1 MRTAASVRAGDRL
14 FSGVRKPAFENLL
27 PGTVWGWCNVLVA
40 TMLSIPVL
48 VIAGHVLLGE
58 STVWQHLLATVLP
71 GYLRNSLWLTL
82 LVGSATVLI
91 GTVCAWLTVMV
102 EFPGRRQFSWL
113 LLLPLA
119 LPAYITAYAYAGMLD
134 FAGPLQSTL
143 RSWTGWQA
151 GDYFFPGIRNLP
163 GAALVLTV
171 VLYPYVY
178 LLARAAFAQQSA
190 NALNVARSLG
200 LQPLAVFWRVGVP
213 LARPAIIAGLA
224 LVLMETLA
232 DYGTVKY
239 FGVQTFTTGIFRTW
253 FGMGDRVAA
262 AQLAAVL
269 LFMILSLML
278 LEKWS
283 RGRRRFASGGSRY
296 QVIARY
302 RPPAAMQWL
311 AVLACA
317 LPLLLGFA
325 LPAGQLAWWTLSQG
339 IDQFDRDFATLLWN
353 SFSLAG
359 MTAVLAVALAV
370 LLAFSARLH
379 RALAVQAAT
388 RIAGM
393 GYAIPGTVIAV
404 GVIIPL
410 ALLDYQLDSLLR
422 ARFGVSSG
430 LLLSGTL
437 VALVFAYLVRF
448 LSVSLQSVESGLAKI
463 SPAMDVSA
471 AGLGCRPW
479 QMLRRVHLPMLRG
492 TMVTALLL
500 VFVDVLKELPATL
513 ILRPFNFN
521 TLAVR
526 AYELADDEMLIAA
539 APSALC
545 IALVG
550 LLPVLLLSRSLE
562 RSRQHSRP
570 QAVQLPGNTMQ

>member
-1 MRTAASVRAGDRL
+1 MLA
-14 FSGVRKPAFENLL
+14 LL
-27 PGTVWGWCNVLVA
+27 LA
-40 TMLSIPVL
+40 MPVL

-71 GYLRNSLWLTL
+71 GYLRNSLWLAL

-134 FAGPLQSTL
+134 FAGPLQSAL

-163 GAALVLTV
+163 GAALVLAL

-200 LQPLAVFWRVGVP
+200 LRPLAVFWRVGVP

-262 AQLAAVL
+262 AQLASVL
-269 LFMILSLML
+269 LLLILSLIV
-278 LEKWS
+278 LERWS

-296 QVIARY
+296 QHIARY
-302 RPPAAMQWL
+302 RPSPGLRWL

-317 LPLLLGFA
+317 LPVMLGFV

-339 IDQFDRDFATLLWN
+339 LGQFDRDFAGLLWN

-370 LLAFSARLH
+370 LLAFAARLH

-410 ALLDYQLDSLLR
+410 ALLDNQLDSLLR

-479 QMLRRVHLPMLRG
+479 QMLRRVHLPLLRG

-562 RSRQHSRP
+562 RRTVSTAAP
-570 QAVQLPGNTMQ
+570 QLPGTAA

>member
-1 MRTAASVRAGDRL
+1 MLA
-14 FSGVRKPAFENLL
+14 LL
-27 PGTVWGWCNVLVA
+27 LA
-40 TMLSIPVL
+40 MPVL
-48 VIAGHVLLGE
+48 VISGHVLLGE

-71 GYLRNSLWLTL
+71 GYLRNSLWLAL

-134 FAGPLQSTL
+134 FAGPLQGAL

-151 GDYFFPGIRNLP
+151 SDYYFPGIRNLP
-163 GAALVLTV
+163 GAALVLAL

-200 LQPLAVFWRVGVP
+200 LKPLAVFWRVGVP

-262 AQLAAVL
+262 AQLASVL
-269 LFMILSLML
+269 LLLILSLIV
-278 LEKWS
+278 LERWS

-296 QVIARY
+296 QHIARY
-302 RPPAAMQWL
+302 RPTPGLRWL

-317 LPLLLGFA
+317 LPVLLGFV

-339 IDQFDRDFATLLWN
+339 LGQFDRDFAGLLWN

-370 LLAFSARLH
+370 LLAFAARLQ

-410 ALLDYQLDSLLR
+410 ALLDNQLDSLLR

-463 SPAMDVSA
+463 SPAMDLSA

-479 QMLRRVHLPMLRG
+479 QMLRRVHLPLLRG

-550 LLPVLLLSRSLE
+550 LLPVLLLSRSLQ
-562 RSRQHSRP
+562 RRTASTASSTAAPH
-570 QAVQLPGNTMQ
+570 LPGTAA

>member
-1 MRTAASVRAGDRL
+1 MKAAASVRAGDRL
-14 FSGVRKPAFENLL
+14 FSQARKPVVDGIL
-27 PGTVWGWCNVLVA
+27 PHTLWGWSNVLLA
-40 TMLSIPVL
+40 AILSLPVL
-48 VIAGHVLLGE
+48 VIAAHVLFGE
-58 STVWQHLLATVLP
+58 SVVWQHLMSTVMP
-71 GYLRNSLWLTL
+71 TYLRNSLLLAL
-82 LVGSATVLI
+82 LVGAGTVTI

-134 FAGPLQSTL
+134 FAGPMQTAL
-143 RSWTGWQA
+143 RSWFDWQA

-163 GAALVLTV
+163 GAALVLTL

-190 NALNVARSLG
+190 NALNTARSLG
-200 LQPLAVFWRVGVP
+200 LQPMAVFWRVGVP
-213 LARPAIIAGLA
+213 LARPAIVAGLA

-253 FGMGDRVAA
+253 FGMGDQVAA
-262 AQLAAVL
+262 AQLAAML
-269 LFMILSLML
+269 LLLILSLIV
-278 LEKWS
+278 LERWS
-283 RGRRRFASGGSRY
+283 RGRRRFISSDAGFHD
-296 QVIARY
+296 VARY
-302 RPPAAMQWL
+302 CPGAVVQIL

-317 LPLLLGFA
+317 LPLLLGFT
-325 LPAGQLAWWTLSQG
+325 LPALQLGWWTFSQG
-339 IDQFDRDFATLLWN
+339 IEQFNRDFVQLLWN

-359 MTAVLAVALAV
+359 ITALLAVALAV
-370 LLAFSARLH
+370 LLAFGARLN
-379 RALAVQAAT
+379 RALAVQSAT
-388 RIAGM
+388 RVAGM

-410 ALLDYQLDSLLR
+410 ALLDNQLDSFLR
-422 ARFGVSSG
+422 ARFDVSSG

-448 LSVSLQSVESGLAKI
+448 LSVSLQSLDAGLAKI

-479 QMLRRVHLPMLRG
+479 QMLRRVHLPLLRG
-492 TMVTALLL
+492 TMITALLL

-550 LLPVLLLSRSLE
+550 LLPVILLSKSLQ
-562 RSRQHSRP
+562 RNRQHSEP
-570 QAVQLPGNTMQ
+570 QPAQLPGINAR

>member
-1 MRTAASVRAGDRL
+1 MHNAASVVSAQQPPITA
-14 FSGVRKPAFENLL
+14 RKPAFRHILPRNL
-27 PGTVWGWCNVLVA
+27 WGWSSVLLA
-40 TMLSIPVL
+40 LLLAMPVL

-71 GYLRNSLWLTL
+71 GYLRNSLWLAL

-134 FAGPLQSTL
+134 FAGPLQSAL

-163 GAALVLTV
+163 GAALVLAL

-200 LQPLAVFWRVGVP
+200 LRPLAVFWRVGVP

-262 AQLAAVL
+262 AQLASVL
-269 LFMILSLML
+269 LLLILSLIV
-278 LEKWS
+278 LERWS

-296 QVIARY
+296 QQIARY
-302 RPPAAMQWL
+302 RPSSGLRWL

-317 LPLLLGFA
+317 LPVMLGFV

-339 IDQFDRDFATLLWN
+339 LGQFDRDFAGLLWN

-370 LLAFSARLH
+370 LLAFAARMH
-379 RALAVQAAT
+379 RALVVQAAT

-410 ALLDYQLDSLLR
+410 ALLDNQLDSLLR

-479 QMLRRVHLPMLRG
+479 QMLRRVHLPLLRG

-562 RSRQHSRP
+562 RRTVSTAAP
-570 QAVQLPGNTMQ
+570 QVPGTAA

>member
-1 MRTAASVRAGDRL
+1 MSTAASVHPASKL
-14 FSGVRKPAFENLL
+14 SPAARKPSMQNVL
-27 PGTVWGWCNVLVA
+27 PRTPWGWSNVLLA
-40 TMLSIPVL
+40 LLLSLPVL
-48 VIAGHVLLGE
+48 VIAAHVMFGQ
-58 STVWQHLLATVLP
+58 SAVWQHLLATVMP
-71 GYLRNSLWLTL
+71 TYLRNSLL
-82 LVGSATVLI
+82 LVVLVGTGTAVI
-91 GTVCAWLTVMV
+91 GTGAAWLTVMV
-102 EFPGRRQFSWL
+102 EFPGRRQFTWL

-134 FAGPLQSTL
+134 FAGPLQTTL
-143 RSWTGWQA
+143 RTWFDWQA

-163 GAALVLTV
+163 GAALVLTL

-178 LLARAAFAQQSA
+178 LLARAAFSQQSA

-253 FGMGDRVAA
+253 FGMGDQVAA

-269 LFMILSLML
+269 LL
-278 LEKWS
+278 LIMTLIVLERWS
-283 RGRRRFASGGSRY
+283 RGRRRFASGNSRF
-296 QVIARY
+296 QHVARY
-302 RPPAAMQWL
+302 RPAPRVQWL

-317 LPLLLGFA
+317 VPLLLGFV
-325 LPAGQLAWWTLSQG
+325 LPAMQLAWWTLSQG
-339 IDQFDRDFATLLWN
+339 IDQFDAEFANLLWN

-359 MTAVLAVALAV
+359 MTALLAVALAT
-370 LLAFSARLH
+370 LLAFGARLN
-379 RALAVQAAT
+379 RALAVQAST

-410 ALLDYQLDSLLR
+410 ALLDNQLDSFLR
-422 ARFGVSSG
+422 AQFGVSSG
-430 LLLSGTL
+430 LLLSGSL

-448 LSVSLQSVESGLAKI
+448 LSVSLQSVESGLTKI

-479 QMLRRVHLPMLRG
+479 QMLRRVHLPLLRG

-550 LLPVLLLSRSLE
+550 LLPVILLSRTLE
-562 RSRQHSRP
+562 RKRQSTLP
-570 QAVQLPGNTMQ
+570 QLAELPGTDA